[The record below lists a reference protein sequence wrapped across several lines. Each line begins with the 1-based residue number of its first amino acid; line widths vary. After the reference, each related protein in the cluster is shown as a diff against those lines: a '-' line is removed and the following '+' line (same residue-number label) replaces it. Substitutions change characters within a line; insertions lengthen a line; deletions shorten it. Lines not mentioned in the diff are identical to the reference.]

1 MQPFPK
7 KDETMGGIAPDFD
20 KKKPI
25 LEYFRRI
32 DEGAFAAELFTEDFQ
47 FYFPKFGIGRGPA
60 AFLEMAGGLVGSLQ
74 RIAHLADR
82 FQFTEADH
90 MVAVEGMTEG
100 AGADGVDWR
109 GGSTPGGRFC
119 SVFVFDDGGLIE
131 RMHIYLDPDYT
142 GADKGRF
149 LWPAEGR
156 VW

>member
-1 MQPFPK
+1 
-7 KDETMGGIAPDFD
+7 MGGLSPGFD

-32 DEGAFAAELFTEDFQ
+32 DQGDFAAELFTEDFQ

-74 RIAHLADR
+74 RIAHLEDR
-82 FQFTEADH
+82 FEFIEGDQI
-90 MVAVEGMTEG
+90 VALEGMTEG
-100 AGADGVDWR
+100 AGADGTEWR
-109 GGSTPGGRFC
+109 GASTPGGRFC
-119 SVFVFDDGGLIE
+119 SVFAFADDGLIE

-142 GADKGRF
+142 GADAPRF